1 MTFHKAENVMKC
13 HYCGMQARPPSLC
26 PECNSLDIG
35 YAGVGTEFIEEEV
48 SRAFPDCTVARVD
61 TDTVSKKNS
70 LENRLKDFKE
80 GKIDIL
86 LGTQMIAKGLNFPKV
101 RLVGIILADTGL
113 QMPDFRAAERSF
125 ALITQAAGRAGRFS
139 EDGLVII
146 QTLKPN
152 HPSIV
157 CAKKHEYEKFYE
169 YELGQRKLLDFPPF
183 KRLIRLVFRSKDL
196 KKAELAAE
204 GAVNILKY
212 ILSSQNKNPDSL
224 TQDEAEI
231 MGPSECVLS
240 MIAGNHR
247 QQILLRSSNFP
258 LIQNAASRFVKEYKP
273 MTGIY
278 IEVDTDPLN
287 LM

>member
-1 MTFHKAENVMKC
+1 
-13 HYCGMQARPPSLC
+13 
-26 PECNSLDIG
+26 
-35 YAGVGTEFIEEEV
+35 
-48 SRAFPDCTVARVD
+48 
-61 TDTVSKKNS
+61 
-70 LENRLKDFKE
+70 
-80 GKIDIL
+80 
-86 LGTQMIAKGLNFPKV
+86 MIAKGLNFPKV

-157 CAKKHEYEKFYE
+157 CAKNHEYEKFYE

-204 GAVNILKY
+204 GAANILKY
-212 ILSSQNKNPDSL
+212 ILSSQNK
-224 TQDEAEI
+224 DEAEI

-258 LIQNAASRFVKEYKP
+258 LIQTAASRFVKEYKP

-278 IEVDTDPLN
+278 IEVDTDPVN

>member
-1 MTFHKAENVMKC
+1 
-13 HYCGMQARPPSLC
+13 
-26 PECNSLDIG
+26 
-35 YAGVGTEFIEEEV
+35 
-48 SRAFPDCTVARVD
+48 
-61 TDTVSKKNS
+61 
-70 LENRLKDFKE
+70 
-80 GKIDIL
+80 
-86 LGTQMIAKGLNFPKV
+86 
-101 RLVGIILADTGL
+101 
-113 QMPDFRAAERSF
+113 MPDFRAAERSF

-157 CAKKHEYEKFYE
+157 CAKNHEYEKFYE

-204 GAVNILKY
+204 GAANILKY
-212 ILSSQNKNPDSL
+212 ILSSQNK
-224 TQDEAEI
+224 DEAEI

-258 LIQNAASRFVKEYKP
+258 LIQTAASRFVKEYKP

-278 IEVDTDPLN
+278 IEVDTDPVN